1 MHVNLRIFRP
11 TIFIA
16 LNAKRLR
23 LFIFEGKY
31 YALVEYM
38 RLSAESF
45 RFFIGDKQYESYV
58 VLYLIIRIIY

>member
-23 LFIFEGKY
+23 LFSFEGKY

-38 RLSAESF
+38 RLSAESIMNTKVML
-45 RFFIGDKQYESYV
+45 RFI
-58 VLYLIIRIIY
+58 

>member
-38 RLSAESF
+38 RLSAESVKNTKVML
-45 RFFIGDKQYESYV
+45 RFIW
-58 VLYLIIRIIY
+58 L